1 MMFYFSQ
8 LVHNISTS
16 AMTHEAWWKTYQ
28 PVNHALPNAVSL
40 DGYIFA
46 TTPAELQK
54 VRDANPQCVW
64 TLLNYE
70 DGQVITNGSRFVNR
84 VGYFITEVPFD
95 GGPGEYLEIPFE
107 SIQNDCD

>member
-1 MMFYFSQ
+1 MLNFSQ
-8 LVHNISTS
+8 LVNNIANSDMS
-16 AMTHEAWWKTYQ
+16 QEAWWETYQ
-28 PVNHALPNAVSL
+28 PVKNALTNAVSL
-40 DGYIFA
+40 EGYIFG

-64 TLLNYE
+64 TLLKYE